1 MITLPVPV
9 ILSLLSVFVLSS
21 VLEDAYSTFQKIL
34 SPSEKQVPPKPE
46 VIVLTYNNPVVRGN
60 RQTLSVNVIDSQSE
74 QGIAGININGVVTY
88 ASGLPIYEFNG
99 KTNGTGHFSYSWTI
113 DEDAEPG
120 IFIAVVSATSEQ
132 YSIRTVES
140 TTFEVV

>member
-1 MITLPVPV
+1 VITLLVLV
-9 ILSLLSVFVLSS
+9 TLSLSS
-21 VLEDAYSTFQKIL
+21 VFILSSVPEEAYSTFL
-34 SPSEKQVPPKPE
+34 SSSEKQETKTE
-46 VIVLTYNNPVVRGN
+46 VTVLTLNNPIQRGD
-60 RQTLSVNVIDSQSE
+60 RQTLSVNVIDSQSK
-74 QGIAGININGVVTY
+74 QGIAGITINGVVTY

-99 KTNGTGHFSYSWTI
+99 KTNEAGHFSYSWTI

-120 IFIAVVSATSEQ
+120 TFLAVVSATSEQ

>member
-1 MITLPVPV
+1 VITLLVLV
-9 ILSLLSVFVLSS
+9 ILPLLSVFVLSS
-21 VLEDAYSTFQKIL
+21 VPEEAYSTFL
-34 SPSEKQVPPKPE
+34 SSSEKQVTSKPE
-46 VIVLTYNNPVVRGN
+46 VTVLTFNDPIQRGN
-60 RQTLSVNVIDSQSE
+60 RQTLSVSVFESQCKES
-74 QGIAGININGVVTY
+74 IAGITINGVVTY

-99 KTNGTGHFSYSWTI
+99 KTNEAGHFSYSWTI

-120 IFIAVVSATSEQ
+120 TFLAVVSATSEQ

>member
-1 MITLPVPV
+1 VITLPVLV
-9 ILSLLSVFVLSS
+9 ILPLLSVFVLSS
-21 VLEDAYSTFQKIL
+21 VPEEAYSTFL
-34 SPSEKQVPPKPE
+34 GSSEKQETKTE
-46 VIVLTYNNPVVRGN
+46 VTVLTLNNPIQRGN
-60 RQTLSVNVIDSQSE
+60 RQTLSVKVIDSQSK
-74 QGIAGININGVVTY
+74 QGIAGITINGVVTY

-99 KTNGTGHFSYSWTI
+99 KTNEAGHFSYSWTI

>member
-1 MITLPVPV
+1 MITLLVLV
-9 ILSLLSVFVLSS
+9 ILPLLSVFVLSS
-21 VLEDAYSTFQKIL
+21 VPEEAYSTFL
-34 SPSEKQVPPKPE
+34 SSSEKQETKTE
-46 VIVLTYNNPVVRGN
+46 VTVLTLNNPIQRGD
-60 RQTLSVNVIDSQSE
+60 RQTLSVNVIDSQSK
-74 QGIAGININGVVTY
+74 QGIAGITINGVVTY
-88 ASGLPIYEFNG
+88 PSGLPIYEFNG
-99 KTNGTGHFSYSWTI
+99 KTNGAGHFSYSLTI